1 MIGFAVISYRENK
14 VDGLLSQGLGT
25 SMLQMPNIIRNPRVW
40 IPAIVSSAILGP
52 ISTMVLKMTSNA
64 VGAGMGTSGLVGP
77 ISTFTVMSETA
88 SKWLVLGEIALMYFI
103 LPAAICLA
111 ISEFMRKM
119 KWIKEGDLKLEKL

>member
-1 MIGFAVISYRENK
+1 M
-14 VDGLLSQGLGT
+14 
-25 SMLQMPNIIRNPRVW
+25 W

-64 VGAGMGTSGLVGP
+64 VGSGMGTSGLVGP